1 MEKRF
6 FKVKALMEVKSGKSQ
21 NGNDWK
27 TREVVLEADEKVMYP
42 DVIVASL
49 FGDAVDKFEFKEN
62 ATLWAEFAFR
72 AHEYQGRWFNYLR
85 ISNFGEDNRS
95 F

>member
-1 MEKRF
+1 
-6 FKVKALMEVKSGKSQ
+6 MEVKSGKSQ

-49 FGDAVDKFEFKEN
+49 FGDAVDKRIWTKYN
-62 ATLWAEFAFR
+62 TLLKR
-72 AHEYQGRWFNYLR
+72 GV
-85 ISNFGEDNRS
+85 S
-95 F
+95 FVDPRF